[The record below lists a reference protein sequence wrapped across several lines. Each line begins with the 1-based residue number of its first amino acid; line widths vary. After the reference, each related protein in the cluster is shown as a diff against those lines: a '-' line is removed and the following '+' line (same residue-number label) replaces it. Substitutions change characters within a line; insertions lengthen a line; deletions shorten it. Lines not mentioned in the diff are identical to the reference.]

1 MAITLIKYI
10 PQLVQNASTKSTIG
24 FSIIVIFQDFL
35 GGVCSLLQMA
45 VDCVLLDSMS
55 PIADNPVK
63 FGLGLTSLAF
73 DVCFFIQHY
82 YLYPQNRTQDYV
94 TIPSSHLTMPHAAG
108 LADDLESSISSIRN
122 GDVANS
128 ATKLK
133 DDDETGSVSS
143 IAAVEHADDAL
154 PLLHSRHASYESI
167 L

>member
-82 YLYPQNRTQDYV
+82 HLYPRSEEYV
-94 TIPSSHLTMPHAAG
+94 TIPSSHSTIPHTAG
-108 LADDLESSISSIRN
+108 LADDLESSISSLRN
-122 GDVANS
+122 GDGANS

-143 IAAVEHADDAL
+143 IAVDHADDAL
-154 PLLHSRHASYESI
+154 QPLLHSRHASYESI